1 MTGKNR
7 VVDTEHARLQSA
19 ALLGMT
25 TGQRRTGLSE
35 LIYASIKSAIVTC
48 QIAPGTELSESQL
61 AARYRVTKAPIRS
74 ALSKLGQ
81 EGWIQSVPRQGHR
94 VANVTLADAQ
104 EIFSL
109 RRLLEPEAARL
120 AAGRINPA
128 QLRKLN
134 AACSAVDRS
143 DARAIRNI
151 LLAHQRFHVAIAHA
165 AGNVR
170 LAQSIEQLQNEV
182 IRLLYLII
190 RWEGFS
196 PSWDKGQHDL
206 VNALIAKD
214 GEGAAKFA
222 FNGIRR
228 TGERVLALLEHNPE
242 VLEGGST

>member
-7 VVDTEHARLQSA
+7 SVDTEPIRLRSRSLRVLTA
-19 ALLGMT
+19 
-25 TGQRRTGLSE
+25 GQRRTGLSE
-35 LIYASIKSAIVTC
+35 LIYTSIKSAIVSC
-48 QIAPGTELSESQL
+48 QIPPGTELSERQL
-61 AARYRVTKAPIRS
+61 AVRYRVTKAPVRS

-81 EGWIQSVPRQGHR
+81 EGWVQSVPRQGHR

-109 RRLLEPEAARL
+109 RQLLEPAAARL
-120 AAGRINPA
+120 AAGRINPN
-128 QLRKLN
+128 QILKLN

-143 DARAIRNI
+143 DARAIRNV

-170 LAQSIEQLQNEV
+170 LAQAIEQLQNEV

-196 PSWDKGQHDL
+196 PAWDEGQNDL
-206 VNALIAKD
+206 VNALIAND
-214 GEGAAKFA
+214 GESAANFA

-228 TGERVLALLEHNPE
+228 TGQRILALLERNPE